1 MDEDLQ
7 QIRALPCWQGEE
19 VTAQPL
25 LGGITNINYL
35 VESAAGKYVV
45 RLGQDIPVHHV
56 MRFNEYEA
64 SRAAARAGISPEVV
78 HSQPG
83 ALVLRYIEAETL
95 DAEQVAAKL
104 PEVIA
109 LVRRCHREMPDHF
122 RGPALAFWVFHVIRD
137 YAAAL
142 KAAEYKTDVEALLDK
157 AESLEAATGMID
169 MVFGH
174 NDLLPANLLDDGERL
189 WLIDWDYAG
198 YNSPLFDLG
207 GLASNNT
214 FTEAQE
220 RQMLEFYFEQPVDG
234 ALFRKYRAMKAA
246 SLLRETMWSMV
257 SEIHSSVDF
266 DYESYTRLNLER
278 FNQAWADFRQV

>member
-1 MDEDLQ
+1 MEEDLEK
-7 QIRALPCWQGEE
+7 IRALPCWQGEE
-19 VTAQPL
+19 VAAEPL

-35 VESAAGKYVV
+35 VESTAGRYVV
-45 RLGQDIPVHHV
+45 RLGDDIPVHHV

-83 ALVLRYIEAETL
+83 AIVLRYIESETL
-95 DAEQVAAKL
+95 GAAQVAAQL
-104 PEVIA
+104 PAVIQ

-142 KAAEYKTDVEALLDK
+142 RAADFKADIAELRARGEA
-157 AESLEAATGMID
+157 LEAATGAID

-207 GLASNNT
+207 GLASNNE
-214 FTEAQE
+214 FSEAQE
-220 RQMLEFYFEQPVDG
+220 RQMLELYFEQPADG
-234 ALFRKYRAMKAA
+234 ELFRRYLAMKAA

-278 FNQAWADFRQV
+278 FNQAWADFKQV